1 MSGQSRSARRN
12 ASRQQVDRRP
22 SLHSSGQVATP
33 ASSSGFATPRST
45 SHAQQPALATAPP
58 ARVAARPPASSQD
71 RPPRSATTSEFWDW
85 ENSIDFTDVADFYEP
100 QGELTQAQYQPP
112 GQDFSFP
119 HAISASEPS
128 LSANSPQLTPSAC
141 SPSLDASN
149 PLASL
154 PFAFLPPPARAS
166 TSASAQPAMKRKDRS
181 ESASIGS
188 SAALPY
194 GNDSIHEPAA
204 KRTATSRSSSV
215 AEESPTVTQGPSF
228 VNPRGGSPDGLGNA
242 TRGTPGISAAQ
253 SAAQAGPAGAA
264 NASNAA
270 QPTATRPRK
279 IAEIGNKYSAILPAG
294 KVFPIQIGNELFRL
308 SGASISSDAPSYF
321 SHFFAEQLYN
331 NPSGRAGDVKTLYID
346 RDPATFRDIS
356 LHLQGYFVRPRD
368 GEHFVRLFADAQFY
382 SLPRLTQQLF
392 KSEIF
397 IQIGGRDFQIPRDL
411 FSGPGDSPNF
421 FSLGFAHFFTTPQ
434 EVFPGLD
441 RQTLLRPPSILPPSV
456 PNRSGDTFT
465 DLLRLLQG
473 YPLHVRD
480 EGHRADLIRDA
491 RYFHFK
497 GLEQKLL
504 PCEITYNLTRE
515 RSEILMRLE
524 DIRQSGVS
532 FAPELDSGA
541 DSSSS
546 AAATPAAGPP
556 PSVGG
561 SGRPGWVT
569 YARPYA
575 DDSAHE
581 LVLEISGESA
591 RLDVHSM
598 RAAFHGDTKA
608 RISSLFQVIASKMGL
623 PATQP
628 LGLMM
633 LQTGGGVAA
642 QPASPANSGVS
653 GDRVKIAIGHEA
665 SIELDGT
672 PIFVEKR
679 ERDIASMSDPQA
691 SLLPRLQD
699 PRPDDKITSIDEL
712 PTEWVVARGQWRLRV
727 QPARYD
733 GESRVEVV
741 MHAVKLE
748 AQTGERAR
756 NIRRGFL
763 A

>member
-1 MSGQSRSARRN
+1 MSGQSRSGTKDPISTRDFALSADQDFTNPARRN

-45 SHAQQPALATAPP
+45 SHAQQAALATAPP
-58 ARVAARPPASSQD
+58 ARVAAQPPASSQD
-71 RPPRSATTSEFWDW
+71 RPPRSVTTSEFWDW
-85 ENSIDFTDVADFYEP
+85 EDSIDFTDVADFYEP
-100 QGELTQAQYQPP
+100 QGELTQAQYQSP

-141 SPSLDASN
+141 SPSLHASN

-188 SAALPY
+188 STALPY

-228 VNPRGGSPDGLGNA
+228 VNPRGGSPDGL
-242 TRGTPGISAAQ
+242 
-253 SAAQAGPAGAA
+253 
-264 NASNAA
+264 
-270 QPTATRPRK
+270 
-279 IAEIGNKYSAILPAG
+279 
-294 KVFPIQIGNELFRL
+294 
-308 SGASISSDAPSYF
+308 
-321 SHFFAEQLYN
+321 
-331 NPSGRAGDVKTLYID
+331 
-346 RDPATFRDIS
+346 
-356 LHLQGYFVRPRD
+356 
-368 GEHFVRLFADAQFY
+368 
-382 SLPRLTQQLF
+382 
-392 KSEIF
+392 
-397 IQIGGRDFQIPRDL
+397 
-411 FSGPGDSPNF
+411 
-421 FSLGFAHFFTTPQ
+421 
-434 EVFPGLD
+434 
-441 RQTLLRPPSILPPSV
+441 
-456 PNRSGDTFT
+456 
-465 DLLRLLQG
+465 
-473 YPLHVRD
+473 
-480 EGHRADLIRDA
+480 
-491 RYFHFK
+491 
-497 GLEQKLL
+497 
-504 PCEITYNLTRE
+504 
-515 RSEILMRLE
+515 

-672 PIFVEKR
+672 PIFVERR

-756 NIRRGFL
+756 NVRRGFL